1 MGNRDFDEWR
11 STFRESISTYN
22 YYVDFSKVYKNVKDI
37 EIQLNILNTLIGKE
51 NIEEVFD
58 EIITKYPD
66 TIECI
71 PILLAIRGSEIYAG
85 ENGNSKK
92 YIFEKGKMTAED
104 CKCFMR
110 ETGLFDLLS
119 KHVVNNLVD
128 YVTGVEVGLDSNARK
143 NRGGSIMEKLVEKY
157 IEDAGFVKGV
167 TYFPQMKAKEIEEKW
182 NLDLSAITNNG
193 VVTKIFDFVIKT
205 DNCVYVVETNFY
217 SSGGSKLNEV
227 ARSYKT
233 IALEAEKVQGLR
245 FIWITDGVG
254 WNSAEKNLRETFDV
268 LRDVYCIH
276 DLEEAVLKELFV

>member
-1 MGNRDFDEWR
+1 
-11 STFRESISTYN
+11 
-22 YYVDFSKVYKNVKDI
+22 
-37 EIQLNILNTLIGKE
+37 
-51 NIEEVFD
+51 
-58 EIITKYPD
+58 
-66 TIECI
+66 
-71 PILLAIRGSEIYAG
+71 
-85 ENGNSKK
+85 
-92 YIFEKGKMTAED
+92 
-104 CKCFMR
+104 
-110 ETGLFDLLS
+110 
-119 KHVVNNLVD
+119 
-128 YVTGVEVGLDSNARK
+128 
-143 NRGGSIMEKLVEKY
+143 MEKLVEKY
-157 IEDAGFVKGV
+157 IQDAGFVKGI
-167 TYFPQMKAKEIEEKW
+167 TYFPQLKAKEIEEKW

>member
-1 MGNRDFDEWR
+1 MGNRNFDEWR

-22 YYVDFSKVYKNVKDI
+22 YYVDFSKVYKNIKDI

-58 EIITKYPD
+58 DIISKYPD

-71 PILLAIRGSEIYAG
+71 PILLAVRGSEIYAG

-92 YIFEKGKMTAED
+92 YIFEKEKMTAED

-119 KHVVNNLVD
+119 KHIVNNLVD

-157 IEDAGFVKGV
+157 IQDAGFEKGIS
-167 TYFPQMKAKEIEEKW
+167 YFPQMKAKEIEEKW

-205 DNCVYVVETNFY
+205 DNCVYAVETNFY

-233 IALEAEKVQGLR
+233 IAQEARDVKGLK
-245 FIWITDGVG
+245 FVWITDGVG
-254 WNSAEKNLRETFDV
+254 WNSAEKNLRETFDA
-268 LRDVYCIH
+268 LEDVYCIH
-276 DLEEAVLKELFV
+276 DLEKAILKELFI

>member
-11 STFRESISTYN
+11 NTFRESISTYN

-58 EIITKYPD
+58 EIISKYPD

-71 PILLAIRGSEIYAG
+71 PILLAVRGNEIYAG

-92 YIFEKGKMTAED
+92 YIFEKGKMTADD

-157 IEDAGFVKGV
+157 IQDAGFVKGI

-182 NLDLSAITNNG
+182 NLDLSAITNKG

-205 DNCVYVVETNFY
+205 DNCVYAVETNFY

-233 IALEAEKVQGLR
+233 IAQESGEVKGLR

-254 WNSAEKNLRETFDV
+254 WNSAENNLREAFDV
-268 LRDVYCIH
+268 LEDVYCIK
-276 DLEEAVLKELFV
+276 DLENAVLKELFV

>member
-1 MGNRDFDEWR
+1 MGNRDFAQWR
-11 STFRESISTYN
+11 NTFRESISTFD

-58 EIITKYPD
+58 EIICKYPD

-85 ENGNSKK
+85 KNGNSKK
-92 YIFEKGKMTAED
+92 YSFEKGKMTAEVY
-104 CKCFMR
+104 KCFMR

-157 IEDAGFVKGV
+157 IQDAGFVKGI